1 MELKGHR
8 KEVAR
13 KEIGATGKYRES
25 SEKGPSGQIAELHA
39 FHKGCL

>member
-25 SEKGPSGQIAELHA
+25 SDKRPQWTDSRVT
-39 FHKGCL
+39 CLS